1 MKRFNVTLLCLI
13 FILSACDAT
22 AAPVESSAP
31 AGTPMPYAP
40 TLFDVESEARA
51 GQARLD
57 DPRPNI
63 IFILTD
69 DQPYETVQFMP
80 TVRDVLIKNGV
91 NFENGFITTPLCCP
105 SRASILTGRY
115 ARNHEVYTDRMPLGG
130 AQKFD
135 DKSTI
140 ATWLQDADYRTGY
153 YGKYLNDYD
162 ALTPVGYVPP
172 GWDEWGVFVGRN
184 LTDDDEGSTS
194 YYSDYSV
201 SENGKIV
208 EYSGDQAV
216 FGADLITRKAVD
228 FIAASRDEPFFLYA
242 SYYNPHSPYQW
253 ADRHDKQFRANSALP
268 APQPYRSPN
277 FMEADVNDKPK
288 FLQELNPISVEK
300 IDISYKQILRS
311 LLSVDD
317 GVASMLNA
325 LDKTDLK
332 RKTVIVYLTD
342 NGLTVGDH
350 RLGLTKNCAYE
361 ACIRTPFI
369 VYAPEIFPARSDSH
383 LVANIDLAPTF
394 AELAGATAPSTVD
407 GLSLLPLLKNP
418 NAAWRDAILIEHWPT
433 EAGIG
438 SKIPEFYA
446 VRTADWK
453 YVEYSTG
460 EKELYDL
467 QHDPYE
473 LNNLAGQ
480 PQSAQTEAEL
490 KIKLDELKAQ

>member
-1 MKRFNVTLLCLI
+1 MKRLQAYLLF
-13 FILSACDAT
+13 FILLLSACGAKP
-22 AAPVESSAP
+22 APVESAD
-31 AGTPMPYAP
+31 ATPSPYAP
-40 TLFDVESEARA
+40 TIFDVESDARA

-80 TVRDVLIKNGV
+80 TVRDVLIRDGV

-105 SRASILTGRY
+105 SRSSILTGEY
-115 ARNHEVYTDRMPLGG
+115 VHNHKVYTDRMPLGG
-130 AQKFD
+130 APKFD
-135 DKSTI
+135 DQSTI
-140 ATWLQDADYRTGY
+140 ATWLQDAGYRTGY

-162 ALTPVGYVPP
+162 ALTPEGYVPP
-172 GWDEWGVFVGRN
+172 GWDEWGVFLGRN

-194 YYSDYSV
+194 YYSDYSI
-201 SENGKIV
+201 SENGKMV
-208 EYSGDQAV
+208 EYSKDKAI
-216 FGADLITRKAVD
+216 FGADLVTRKAVD
-228 FIAASRDEPFFLYA
+228 FISATRDKPFFLYV

-253 ADRHDKQFRANSALP
+253 ADRHHEQFRANSSLIAP
-268 APQPYRSPN
+268 APYRPPS
-277 FMEADVNDKPK
+277 FMEEDVKDKPK
-288 FLQELNPISVEK
+288 YLQELNPISVEK

-325 LDKTDLK
+325 LDKTDLS

-369 VYAPEIFPARSDSH
+369 VYGPGMFSARKDSH
-383 LVANIDLAPTF
+383 LVANIDIAPTL
-394 AELAGATAPSTVD
+394 AELAGASAPSTMN
-407 GLSLLPLLKNP
+407 GLSLVPLLKDS
-418 NAAWRDAILIEHWPT
+418 NASWRDDILFEHWPT

-446 VRTADWK
+446 VRTSDWK

-467 QHDPYE
+467 KNDPYE
-473 LNNLAGQ
+473 LVNLAGQ
-480 PQSAQTEAEL
+480 SQYAQIEAEL
-490 KIKLDELKAQ
+490 KIKLDGLKAQ